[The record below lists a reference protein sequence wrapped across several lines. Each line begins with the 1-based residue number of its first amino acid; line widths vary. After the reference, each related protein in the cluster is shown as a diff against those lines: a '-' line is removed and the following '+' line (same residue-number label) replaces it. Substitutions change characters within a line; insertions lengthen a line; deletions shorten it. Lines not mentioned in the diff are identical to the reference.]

1 MRQAAL
7 LVEFD
12 DRGLG
17 VRPQLGS
24 GGAAGVGRLQGMAP
38 LHPTVAPTALTDVD
52 VELAVD
58 GLARNLDLELFG
70 DVGFIKG
77 PPHSGQ
83 ASGKGAS

>member
-1 MRQAAL
+1 MASLDSTAAL
-7 LVEFD
+7 
-12 DRGLG
+12 
-17 VRPQLGS
+17 P
-24 GGAAGVGRLQGMAP
+24 
-38 LHPTVAPTALTDVD
+38 ALPDVD